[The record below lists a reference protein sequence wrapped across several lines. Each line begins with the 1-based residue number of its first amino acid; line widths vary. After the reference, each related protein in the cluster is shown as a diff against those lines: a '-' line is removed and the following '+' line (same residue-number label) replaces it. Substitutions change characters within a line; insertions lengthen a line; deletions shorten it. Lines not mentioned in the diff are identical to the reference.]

1 VKKYVVIIIVSFV
14 VISGLVYYI
23 ESKDESD
30 EVGAQDFIRQAEEYL
45 DDKQYSKALEQ
56 YKQAINADPSNTAVY
71 LSATDIYLLKS
82 KDEEAITLLQNGE
95 SSVINADL
103 IHHKI
108 GQILLENGDIE
119 GALTY
124 FEKAQK
130 ENPNNWE
137 NSIDLVKVYTFYS
150 EREKEMKDVLEGIS
164 LNEGEGAVMKFYYL
178 SLISH
183 QDIDAS
189 IRYLETAYAKSEG
202 ELNTQMKAFL
212 DIMKKVKEDPDDIV
226 TNNSYIGYEL
236 LRAELYGLSIP
247 VFEGVISENDEYY
260 AAFMYLGIA
269 HMSMNDQDKAREKL
283 ERATTIAPDEIQPWL
298 FLAEVYVQQNN
309 QKLAIESYE
318 QALHVGKDNEDVRYD
333 YAKSL
338 ESFGLYRQAHLQYK
352 ELIDLESDK
361 TVEYKIELIYIDL
374 DYLEDYEE
382 GLTFAREIV
391 EDWEGFNSADA
402 ELQSRALDA
411 LGWAYEKNDKKDDAL
426 KYLNQSVDVY
436 PYYAPV
442 YFHVGIINS
451 EIGNDIEARINFER
465 AIDLDLDGDTSSLAL
480 NELEKLSE

>member
-1 VKKYVVIIIVSFV
+1 MKKYVVIIIISFA
-14 VISGLVYYI
+14 VIAGIVYYI
-23 ESKDESD
+23 ESRNEVD

-56 YKQAINADPSNTAVY
+56 YKQAINADPSNTTVY
-71 LSATDIYLLKS
+71 LSAADIYLLKS
-82 KDEEAITLLQNGE
+82 KDDEAINLLQNGE
-95 SSVINADL
+95 ISVINTDL

-108 GQILLENGDIE
+108 GQILLKNGDIE

-137 NSIDLVKVYTFYS
+137 NVVDLVKVYTFYS
-150 EREKEMKDVLEGIS
+150 EREEGMKEVLEKIS

-178 SLISH
+178 SLISY
-183 QDIDAS
+183 QDVDVS
-189 IRYLETAYAKSEG
+189 INYLETAYAKAEG
-202 ELNTQMKAFL
+202 ELKTQMEAFL

-226 TNNSYIGYEL
+226 TNNTYIGYEL

-260 AAFMYLGIA
+260 AAFMYLGVA

-283 ERATTIAPDEIQPWL
+283 EKATTIAPDEIQPWL

-338 ESFGLYRQAHLQYK
+338 EFFGLYRQAHLQYK
-352 ELIDLESDK
+352 ELMDLGGDK
-361 TVEYKIELIYIDL
+361 ANEYKIELIDLDL

-382 GLTFAREIV
+382 GLTFAKEII

-402 ELQSRALDA
+402 ELQARALDT
-411 LGWAYEKNDKKDDAL
+411 LGWAYEKNDQKDEAL
-426 KYLNQSVDVY
+426 KYLNQAVEVY

-442 YFHVGIINS
+442 YFHIGIINS
-451 EIGNDIEARINFER
+451 EIGNVIEARINFER
-465 AIDLDLDGDTSSLAL
+465 AIDLDLDGGTSSLAA